1 MASCPSN
8 REEIFELAQ
17 LEILGAL
24 ESADGARLERLFREA
39 APAVQREVV
48 DLQASLAV
56 QSVLLPVIEPER
68 SLRLRVLAS
77 VAQAVEATDAEL
89 APIASIGRPV
99 AASRALKS
107 PFESESNTSAHAS
120 HAGHASEP
128 LPELAESRWRKSARY
143 WRAACIAAIACLAA
157 VMVFQVATARQAAR
171 IGELALQNSISDE
184 LTSMLG
190 KGRKSLTAV
199 LDEGCIVKG
208 LVGMTVRDNGSVTVA
223 LTPTLDEVRIVWIDL
238 ALGQTVSLQSIDRQ
252 SGTIQTVGTFVI
264 EHQLGGTDLKLPTGA
279 ANANSDWR
287 VIDQR
292 GSVLFTS
299 RLASESASGR

>member
-8 REEIFELAQ
+8 REEIYELAQ
-17 LEILGAL
+17 LEVLGAL
-24 ESADGARLERLFREA
+24 ESVDGARLERLFREA
-39 APAVQREVV
+39 SPAVQREVV

-56 QSVLLPVIEPER
+56 QSLLLPVIEPER

-89 APIASIGRPV
+89 APIASIGRPA
-99 AASRALKS
+99 AASTAMKS
-107 PFESESNTSAHAS
+107 SFHSESATAA
-120 HAGHASEP
+120 HASEP
-128 LPELAESRWRKSARY
+128 LPALADSRWRKSARH

-171 IGELALQNSISDE
+171 IGELALQNSISEE
-184 LTSMLG
+184 LTNLLG
-190 KGRKSLTAV
+190 KGRKGLNAV

-208 LVGMTVRDNGSVTVA
+208 LVGATARENGSATVA

-238 ALGQTVSLQSIDRQ
+238 ALGQVVSLQSVDRQ
-252 SGTIQTVGTFVI
+252 SGASQTVGTFMI
-264 EHQLGGTDLKLPTGA
+264 EHQIGGTYLKLPMGA

-287 VIDQR
+287 LLDQR

-299 RLASESASGR
+299 RPTS